1 MFDMSKIFDFIPNT
15 VQAFASFVPT
25 QDNHRFNI
33 IFDIIGLVAA
43 TSYSAIVLYGL
54 MMAEIKGGKLILE
67 LLDRVDIAWIS
78 LSVLATV
85 CWFTTLFKK

>member
-15 VQAFASFVPT
+15 VQAFASFAPT

-33 IFDIIGLVAA
+33 IFDIMGLVAA

-54 MMAEIKGGKLILE
+54 MVAEIKGGKLILE

-78 LSVLATV
+78 LCVLATV
-85 CWFTTLFKK
+85 CWLTTLFKK